1 MSQAEHYMRRAFEL
15 ALQGQGK
22 VAPNPM
28 VGAVI
33 VKEGKVVSEGFHR
46 SFGEAH
52 AELDAIRKAAGV
64 DLTGASIY
72 VNLEPCSHYGK
83 TPPCTEAIKNAG
95 IKQVYFSVSD
105 PNQEAAGGA
114 QILKEWGI
122 SCEGGILKEEG
133 EEINRF
139 FLHAFQKKRPYISL
153 KLALT
158 LNGNLAREDGSS
170 KWISCDQARTQ
181 VHLMRAQHQAIFT
194 GVQTILEDDPALT
207 TRMVTGLD
215 PLRIIWDA
223 RNRVP
228 ASNRVFSDENY
239 LLFNQDNIP
248 ESILKSDRAEQWD
261 WMLEKL
267 FERSVHSL
275 MVEGGSQVASFLLE
289 QKLPQRLHFYYG
301 PKVFNS
307 QAPSGIKIP
316 VEQELHT
323 LSIHRHGKSMEWV
336 GTFEEEHE

>member
-1 MSQAEHYMRRAFEL
+1 MRRAFEL
-15 ALQGQGK
+15 ALQGRGK

-64 DLTGASIY
+64 DLSGASIY
-72 VNLEPCSHYGK
+72 VNLEPCSHHGK
-83 TPPCTEAIKNAG
+83 TPPCTEAIRNAG
-95 IKQVYFSVSD
+95 IKKVYYSVSD
-105 PNQEAAGGA
+105 PNLEAAGGA
-114 QILKEWGI
+114 KILRQWGI
-122 SCEGGILKEEG
+122 PCEGGVLREEG

-139 FLHAFQKKRPYISL
+139 FLHAFQQKRPYISL

-158 LNGNLAREDGSS
+158 LNGNLARVDGSS
-170 KWISCDQARTQ
+170 QWISCEQARTQ
-181 VHLMRAQHQAIFT
+181 VHLMRAEHQAIFA
-194 GVQTILEDDPALT
+194 GVQTILQDDPSLT
-207 TRMVTGLD
+207 TRMVSGPD
-215 PLRIIWDA
+215 PLRILWDI

-228 ASNRVFSDENY
+228 SGSRVFNDENY

-248 ESILKSDRAEQWD
+248 ESILRSERTEQWD